1 MVMNRQ
7 AIAAITGAVLLATL
21 LGTGASPWLGAE
33 EEVALLQQARAVF
46 QPLPQDMGTSEFPT
60 TPARVAFG
68 HVLFF
73 DPRWTVEGNVSCAT
87 CHQPALYV

>member
-33 EEVALLQQARAVF
+33 EEVALLQQAQAVF

-73 DPRWTVEGNVSCAT
+73 DPR
-87 CHQPALYV
+87 